1 MTSSTDISVF
11 GGTGF
16 IGSRFCA
23 LTRRKPLLI
32 TRESRTP
39 KTPESVYFI
48 STTHNYHV
56 FDDIHID
63 VETNLTLL
71 LDTLKNLKSG
81 SVFNFISSWFV
92 YGETTL
98 PASETSECHPKGFYS
113 ITKRAAEQLLI
124 SYCETFHIDYRILR
138 LCNVYGPGD
147 QGVGKQKNALQHIIN
162 QLKANQPV
170 QLYHDGHFYRDYL
183 YVDDVARAI
192 DLCITKAPI
201 NAITN
206 IGSGEK
212 VEFRDIILMAK
223 DMLHSTSP
231 ISTME
236 PPEFH
241 KTVQVKDFYMSIEP
255 LKALGFTPQVTLREG
270 IGILCQNS
278 APTS

>member
-1 MTSSTDISVF
+1 MTPSSTDISVF

-23 LTRRKPLLI
+23 LTHRASILI
-32 TRESRTP
+32 PRDSRAPKNLESI
-39 KTPESVYFI
+39 YFI

-63 VETNLTLL
+63 VDTNLTLL
-71 LDTLKNLKSG
+71 LDVLKNLTPGK

-92 YGETTL
+92 YGDTPL

-113 ITKRAAEQLLI
+113 ITKYAAEQLLI

-147 QGVGKQKNALQHIIN
+147 AGVGKQKNALQHIIH
-162 QLKANQPV
+162 QLRDNAPV
-170 QLYHDGHFYRDYL
+170 QLYHDGHFFRDYL

-192 DLCITKAPI
+192 DLCLDKAPLNRI
-201 NAITN
+201 IN
-206 IGSGEK
+206 IGSGDK
-212 VEFRDIILMAK
+212 TEFRDIILMAK
-223 DMLHSTSP
+223 NMLHSTST
-231 ISTME
+231 ITTME

-241 KTVQVKDFYMSIEP
+241 KTVQVKDFFMSIEP
-255 LKALGFTPQVTLREG
+255 LKSLGFKPQVSIQEG
-270 IGILCQNS
+270 IGILCRS
-278 APTS
+278 

>member
-1 MTSSTDISVF
+1 MTSSPTDISVF

-23 LTRRKPLLI
+23 LTNRAPILI
-32 TRESRTP
+32 PRDARAPAS
-39 KTPESVYFI
+39 PESVYFI

-63 VETNLTLL
+63 VDTNLTLL
-71 LDTLKNLKSG
+71 LDVLKNLQPGK

-92 YGETTL
+92 YGDTDL

-147 QGVGKQKNALQHIIN
+147 TGVGKQKNALQHIIH
-162 QLKANQPV
+162 QLKANAPV
-170 QLYHDGHFYRDYL
+170 QLYHDGHFFRDYL

-192 DLCITKAPI
+192 DLCIDKAPLNRI
-201 NAITN
+201 VN
-206 IGSGEK
+206 IGSGDK
-212 VEFRDIILMAK
+212 TEFRDIILMAR
-223 DMLHSTSP
+223 DMLHSTST
-231 ISTME
+231 ITTME

-255 LKALGFTPQVTLREG
+255 LKSLGFNPQVSLQEG
-270 IGILCQNS
+270 IGILCRS
-278 APTS
+278 

>member
-1 MTSSTDISVF
+1 MTPSPTDISVF

-23 LTRRKPLLI
+23 LTHRKPLLI
-32 TRESRTP
+32 PRDSRIP
-39 KTPESVYFI
+39 QSSESVYFI

-56 FDDIHID
+56 FDDVHVD
-63 VETNLTLL
+63 VDTNLTLL
-71 LDTLKNLKSG
+71 LDVLKNVQPGK

-147 QGVGKQKNALQHIIN
+147 ADVGKQKNALQHIIR
-162 QLKANQPV
+162 QLKANSPV
-170 QLYHDGHFYRDYL
+170 QLYHDGHFFRDYL
-183 YVDDVARAI
+183 YVDDVSRAI
-192 DLCITKAPI
+192 DLCIDKAPLNRI
-201 NAITN
+201 IN
-206 IGSGEK
+206 IGSGDK

-223 DMLHSTSP
+223 DILHSTSS
-231 ISTME
+231 ITTME

-241 KTVQVKDFYMSIEP
+241 KTVQVKDFYMSVEP
-255 LKALGFTPQVTLREG
+255 LKALGFKPQVSIQKG
-270 IGILCQNS
+270 IEILCHS
-278 APTS
+278 